1 MFRLCHLF
9 RQLLI
14 FLPLQ
19 GCFAFATIWS
29 IGGTCDGDSRIIFD
43 SFLREILAGK
53 SGRNP
58 VPKVVGKWECP
69 FEEKGLVY
77 DYVFEVRLLAS
88 VLIVVNFY
96 SLKGR
101 KIEVDVYFNFTK
113 IVGCCKVLVLN
124 QIL

>member
-1 MFRLCHLF
+1 MA
-9 RQLLI
+9 
-14 FLPLQ
+14 
-19 GCFAFATIWS
+19 GNS
-29 IGGTCDGDSRIIFD
+29 GT
-43 SFLREILAGK
+43 
-53 SGRNP
+53 NP

-88 VLIVVNFY
+88 VLIELNFY

-101 KIEVDVYFNFTK
+101 KKEGDVYFNFTK